1 MCIKFTY
8 LPCIFIPYL
17 SHFSVLAS
25 FENEQQITFNMALA
39 LSLLNFFC
47 GFISIYSY
55 EVKRLTTFD
64 SKCSIHQQLPEM
76 HEVYHRW
83 RLLSHKGSL
92 CLLSS
97 VDAAITVCREIDS
110 NGTCQKYDQMHKS
123 NKTKISN
130 LEIQTAQIAERAKVY
145 TRAFCLSTA
154 PHLGSFVA
162 SPSPHKILPALSIW
176 HFPS

>member
-1 MCIKFTY
+1 MHFHSIFVTFLCPCQFWKWTANNFQYGIGLKPSKFFLWLY
-8 LPCIFIPYL
+8 KHIFL
-17 SHFSVLAS
+17 WS
-25 FENEQQITFNMALA
+25 
-39 LSLLNFFC
+39 
-47 GFISIYSY
+47 
-55 EVKRLTTFD
+55 KRLSTFD

-145 TRAFCLSTA
+145 TRAFCLSIA